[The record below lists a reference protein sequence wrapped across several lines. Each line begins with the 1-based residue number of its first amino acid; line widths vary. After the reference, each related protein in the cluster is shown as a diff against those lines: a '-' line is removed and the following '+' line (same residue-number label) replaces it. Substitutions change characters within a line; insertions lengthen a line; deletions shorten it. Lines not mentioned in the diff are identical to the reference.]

1 MTHSNQLFDGF
12 HFKNG
17 MTLRN
22 RVVMTPMTTWSA
34 NPDETISD
42 QEAAYVRAR
51 AKDVGMVIT
60 GCTHVT
66 PEGIGFTGEFAAYD
80 DHFIPSLRKLAQ
92 AAKSGGAPAILQIFH
107 AGSKAVPELVPN
119 GRIVAPST
127 MEVPA
132 GLFNKGGNT
141 AIALTHDEIENIIKA
156 FGDATRR
163 AIDAGFDGVELH
175 GAHGF
180 LLQDFFS
187 PLANNRDDEWGGSLS
202 NRLRFPLAV
211 VQAVSQV
218 IKAHA
223 DRPFLLGYRI
233 SPEEQAEGGLR
244 IADIK
249 ILIDELIKAGVDY
262 IHASLYDVL
271 NGKPI
276 VDDGGKTTAQLI
288 IEHVANRVPVIAA
301 GGLKTPALAQAAL
314 DAGLSLTAIGQ
325 ALVMNP
331 NWVALAKAG
340 RADEIVNVLD
350 PASVPDLNIP
360 EKLWA
365 VINYAK
371 GWFPLVET
379 EPAAE

>member
-1 MTHSNQLFDGF
+1 MTHSNPLFDGF

-17 MTLRN
+17 MTLKN

-42 QEAAYVRAR
+42 QEVAYVQAR

-66 PEGIGFTGEFAAYD
+66 PEGVGFTGEFAAYD
-80 DHFIPSLRKLAQ
+80 DRFIPSLRKLAQ

-107 AGSKAVPELVPN
+107 AGSKAVPELAPN

-132 GLFNKGGNT
+132 NLFNKGGNT
-141 AIALTHDEIENIIKA
+141 AIALTHGEIENIINA
-156 FGDATRR
+156 FSDAARR

-180 LLQDFFS
+180 LLQEFFS
-187 PLANNRDDEWGGSLS
+187 PLVNNRDDEWGGSLS

-218 IKAHA
+218 IETHA

-233 SPEEQAEGGLR
+233 SPEEQEEGGLR
-244 IADIK
+244 IADTK

-271 NGKPI
+271 NGKPL
-276 VDDGGKTTAQLI
+276 VDDGGKTTARLI

-331 NWVALAKAG
+331 NWVTLAQAG

-365 VINYAK
+365 VISYAK

>member
-1 MTHSNQLFDGF
+1 MTHSNPLFDGF

-17 MTLRN
+17 ITLRN

-42 QEAAYVRAR
+42 QEVAYVQAR

-80 DHFIPSLRKLAQ
+80 DRFIPSLRKLAQ

-119 GRIVAPST
+119 GRIVGPST

-132 GLFNKGGNT
+132 GLFNKGGHT
-141 AIALTHDEIENIIKA
+141 VTPLTYDEIESIIKA

-187 PLANNRDDEWGGSLS
+187 PLANHRDDEWGGSLN

-244 IADIK
+244 IADTK

-365 VINYAK
+365 VISYAK

>member
-1 MTHSNQLFDGF
+1 MTHSNPLFDGF

-17 MTLRN
+17 ITLRN

-42 QEAAYVRAR
+42 QEVAYVQAR

-80 DHFIPSLRKLAQ
+80 DRFIPSLRKLAQ

-119 GRIVAPST
+119 GRIVGPST

-132 GLFNKGGNT
+132 GLFNKGGHT
-141 AIALTHDEIENIIKA
+141 VTPLTHDEIESIIKA

-187 PLANNRDDEWGGSLS
+187 PLANHRDDEWGGSLN

-244 IADIK
+244 IADTK

-365 VINYAK
+365 VISYAK

>member
-1 MTHSNQLFDGF
+1 MTHSNPLFDGF

-17 MTLRN
+17 MTLKN

-42 QEAAYVRAR
+42 QEVAYVQAR

-80 DHFIPSLRKLAQ
+80 DRFIPSLRKLAQ

-132 GLFNKGGNT
+132 NLFNKGGNT
-141 AIALTHDEIENIIKA
+141 AIALAHDEIENIIKA
-156 FGDATRR
+156 FSDAARR

-180 LLQDFFS
+180 LLQEFFS

-211 VQAVSQV
+211 IQAVSQV
-218 IKAHA
+218 IKTHA

-233 SPEEQAEGGLR
+233 SPEEQEEGGLR
-244 IADIK
+244 IADTK

-301 GGLKTPALAQAAL
+301 GGLKMPALAQAAL

-365 VINYAK
+365 VISYAK

>member
-80 DHFIPSLRKLAQ
+80 DRFIPSLRKLAQ

-244 IADIK
+244 IADTK

-350 PASVPDLNIP
+350 PASVSDLNIP

>member
-1 MTHSNQLFDGF
+1 MTHSNPLFDGF

-17 MTLRN
+17 ITLRN

-42 QEAAYVRAR
+42 QEVAYVQAR

-80 DHFIPSLRKLAQ
+80 DRFIPSLRKLAQ

-119 GRIVAPST
+119 GRIVGPCT

-132 GLFNKGGNT
+132 GLFNKGGHT
-141 AIALTHDEIENIIKA
+141 VTPLTYDEIESIIKA

-187 PLANNRDDEWGGSLS
+187 PLANHRDDEWGGSLN

-244 IADIK
+244 IADTK
-249 ILIDELIKAGVDY
+249 ILIDELINAGVDY

-365 VINYAK
+365 VISYAK

>member
-1 MTHSNQLFDGF
+1 MTHSNPLFDGF

-17 MTLRN
+17 MTLKN

-42 QEAAYVRAR
+42 QEVAYVQAR

-66 PEGIGFTGEFAAYD
+66 PEGVGFTGEFAAYD
-80 DHFIPSLRKLAQ
+80 DRFIPSLRKLAQ

-107 AGSKAVPELVPN
+107 AGSKAVPELAPN

-132 GLFNKGGNT
+132 NLFNKGGDT
-141 AIALTHDEIENIIKA
+141 AIALAHDEIENIIKA
-156 FGDATRR
+156 FSDAARR

-180 LLQDFFS
+180 LLQEFFS
-187 PLANNRDDEWGGSLS
+187 PLVNHRDDEWGGSLS

-211 VQAVSQV
+211 FQAVSQV
-218 IKAHA
+218 IEAHA

-233 SPEEQAEGGLR
+233 SPEEQEEGGLR
-244 IADIK
+244 IADTK

-314 DAGLSLTAIGQ
+314 NTGLSLAAIGQ
-325 ALVMNP
+325 ALIMNP

-365 VINYAK
+365 VISYAK

>member
-80 DHFIPSLRKLAQ
+80 DRFIPSLRKLAQ

-156 FGDATRR
+156 FGDATHR

-187 PLANNRDDEWGGSLS
+187 PLANNRDDEWGGSLN

-244 IADIK
+244 IADTK

-350 PASVPDLNIP
+350 PASVPGLNIP

-365 VINYAK
+365 VISYAK
-371 GWFPLVET
+371 GWFSLVET

>member
-80 DHFIPSLRKLAQ
+80 DRFIPSLRKLAQ
-92 AAKSGGAPAILQIFH
+92 AAKSGGASAILQIFH

-244 IADIK
+244 IADTK

-365 VINYAK
+365 VISYAK

>member
-1 MTHSNQLFDGF
+1 
-12 HFKNG
+12 

-42 QEAAYVRAR
+42 QEAAYVQAR

-80 DHFIPSLRKLAQ
+80 DRFIPSLRKLAQ

-202 NRLRFPLAV
+202 NRLRFPLSV

-233 SPEEQAEGGLR
+233 SPEEQADGGLR
-244 IADIK
+244 IADTK
-249 ILIDELIKAGVDY
+249 ILIDELIKAGVGY

-271 NGKPI
+271 NGKPM
-276 VDDGGKTTAQLI
+276 VDDGGKTTARLL
-288 IEHVANRVPVIAA
+288 IEHVADRVPVIAA

-340 RADEIVNVLD
+340 REEEIVNVLN
-350 PASVPDLNIP
+350 PASAPDLSIP

-365 VINYAK
+365 VIRHAK

-379 EPAAE
+379 EQEAE

>member
-42 QEAAYVRAR
+42 QEAAYVQAR

-80 DHFIPSLRKLAQ
+80 DRFIPSLRKLAQ

-119 GRIVAPST
+119 GRVVGPST

-202 NRLRFPLAV
+202 NRLRFPLSV
-211 VQAVSQV
+211 VQAASQV

-233 SPEEQAEGGLR
+233 SPEEQADGGLR
-244 IADIK
+244 IADTK
-249 ILIDELIKAGVDY
+249 ILIDELIKAGVGY

-271 NGKPI
+271 NGKPM
-276 VDDGGKTTAQLI
+276 VDDGGKTTARLL
-288 IEHVANRVPVIAA
+288 IEHVADRVPVIAA

-340 RADEIVNVLD
+340 REEEIVNVLN
-350 PASVPDLNIP
+350 PASAPDLSIP

-365 VINYAK
+365 VIRHAK

-379 EPAAE
+379 EQEAE